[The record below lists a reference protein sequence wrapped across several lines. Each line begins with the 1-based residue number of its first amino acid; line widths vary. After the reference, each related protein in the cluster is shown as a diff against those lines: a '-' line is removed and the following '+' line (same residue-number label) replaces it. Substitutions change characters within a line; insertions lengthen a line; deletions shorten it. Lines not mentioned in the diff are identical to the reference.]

1 MAEERWEHGLAA
13 YASQFGVP
21 PEQALD
27 ALRAVVGEPMAS
39 EAVRAAGAAWAPD
52 HPLSPRERS
61 LLVVAA
67 LAGQGGVEE
76 RLRRHVRWATEH
88 DLTAGDLQA
97 AVAFLAVYIGY
108 PRASIAA
115 EVIVDELGGPG

>member
-1 MAEERWEHGLAA
+1 MAEDERRAHGLAA

-27 ALRAVVGEPMAS
+27 ALRAVVGEPMAG
-39 EAVRAAGAAWAPD
+39 EAVLAAGAAWAPD
-52 HPLSPRERS
+52 HRLSPRERS

-76 RLRRHVRWATEH
+76 RLRRHVRWALEH
-88 DLTAGDLQA
+88 DLTAEDLQA

-115 EVIVDELGGPG
+115 EVIVDELPG